1 MSTNASPATLTPTEV
16 SSRLQQLQGWSVED
30 GKKLAKAFR
39 FKNFVQAVD
48 FVNRITKV
56 AEEEGHHPDLYV
68 TWGEVTVYLTSHS
81 AGGLTQNDFA
91 MAAKIDK
98 L

>member
-1 MSTNASPATLTPTEV
+1 MSTNASPATLTPAEV
-16 SSRLQQLQGWSVED
+16 SSRVQQLQGWSVED
-30 GKKLAKAFR
+30 GKKLAKSFR

-56 AEEEGHHPDLYV
+56 AEAEGHHPDLYV

-91 MAAKIDK
+91 MASKIDK